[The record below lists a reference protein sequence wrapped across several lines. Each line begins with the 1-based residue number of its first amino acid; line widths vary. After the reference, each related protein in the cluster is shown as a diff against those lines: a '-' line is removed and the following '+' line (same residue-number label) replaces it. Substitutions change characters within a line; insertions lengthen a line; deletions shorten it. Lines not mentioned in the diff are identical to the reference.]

1 MNHRYQKQTKKEM
14 YDFSLQ
20 SSNYVIIKDVLLIN
34 QTVITIYLYA
44 NCQQGI
50 DSKKQIHL

>member
-1 MNHRYQKQTKKEM
+1 MNHHYQKQTKKEM

-20 SSNYVIIKDVLLIN
+20 SSNYVILKDVLLIN

-50 DSKKQIHL
+50 DSKKQNHL